1 MDIENGG
8 ATPARRPRGNRGHSF
23 GRTAR
28 DARVLAFEV
37 LYEVDIAR
45 HTAADVFERRVAE
58 EGISDENAER
68 PRLLVRGVL
77 QSRQELDAIIQT
89 YAPSWPIEQLSA
101 VERNILRLAIF
112 ELRHMRDRVPVGV
125 SINEAVE
132 LAKMFGGDAASR
144 FVNGVLG
151 QVARSDDT
159 VSAPDEQSHQE
170 ERPDVG

>member
-1 MDIENGG
+1 MENGG
-8 ATPARRPRGNRGHSF
+8 PAPARGPRGGRGHSSA
-23 GRTAR
+23 RHAR

-58 EGISDENAER
+58 EGVLAEDAER
-68 PRLLVRGVL
+68 PRMLVRGVL
-77 QSRQELDAIIQT
+77 QSRQELDALIQT
-89 YAPSWPIEQLSA
+89 HAPSWPIEQLSA

-112 ELRHMRDRVPVGV
+112 ELRHMRDQVPVGV
-125 SINEAVE
+125 AINEAVE

-151 QVARSDDT
+151 QVARSDDAA
-159 VSAPDEQSHQE
+159 SAPDEPESPGGE
-170 ERPDVG
+170 T